1 MVKKKYIPIE
11 KWEIST
17 IGKSKY
23 MKYMKY
29 PPLVKSV
36 LKKNNRVNWQSTGRT
51 EVNRV
56 FFDAHVLTKTVIGEI
71 PKIMMSPAFRCL
83 NGLRMYMVPKWWRS

>member
-1 MVKKKYIPIE
+1 
-11 KWEIST
+11 
-17 IGKSKY
+17 
-23 MKYMKY
+23 MKY

-36 LKKNNRVNWQSTGRT
+36 LKKINRVKGRSTGRT

-56 FFDAHVLTKTVIGEI
+56 FLDAHVFKKTTVIGGI

-83 NGLRMYMVPKWWRS
+83 NGLRMYMVSKWGRS